1 MSKLEG
7 FAVLSDSYK
16 DPETFKFI
24 SETCKERYG
33 QYKKAH
39 HVWLNEVEPGKFR
52 DSLES
57 VRQNQAILG
66 AIEQKFPGST
76 IQSVTESDEVYWS
89 ASPKEALGSD
99 RSLVDC
105 HYDAPFAVIPTG
117 GVIYYRVIIAMNE
130 NNTVTTVFPDEDKK
144 VKMNTGDFHGLDY
157 NKDWHCVEGS
167 IPADKYR
174 VLLKL
179 HYVVVPKDTHQMWID
194 WVRFINVSWTHL
206 SRATMRMS
214 ADPKTPFEIFIGI
227 VVNVCRFVF
236 NNINTIAI
244 YLGILFLVIFAI
256 FVIFPKGRRKNRLF
270 GNL

>member
-1 MSKLEG
+1 MSRLEG

-16 DPETFKFI
+16 DPETFKYI

-39 HVWLNEVEPGKFR
+39 HVWLNEVESGKFR
-52 DSLES
+52 DALES
-57 VRQNQAILG
+57 VRQNQSILE
-66 AIEQKFPGST
+66 AIEKKFPGST

-179 HYVVVPKDTHQMWID
+179 HYLVVPQNSQQLWID

-214 ADPKTPFEIFIGI
+214 ADPKTPFERFIGM

-236 NNINTIAI
+236 NHSNTFAI
-244 YLGILFLVIFAI
+244 GLGILFFIVLMSTQMNVFS
-256 FVIFPKGRRKNRLF
+256 KMKRKK
-270 GNL
+270 